1 MAKANVGVLLKRMG
15 RRLRK
20 LRVNAGYSS
29 YETFAVDHDLS
40 RRYYWAV
47 ENGRNISIAYLVKIL
62 AIHDMTMEDFFKDL
76 DSEP

>member
-1 MAKANVGVLLKRMG
+1 MG

-20 LRVNAGYSS
+20 LRVDAGYSS
-29 YETFAVDHDLS
+29 YETFADHDLS

-62 AIHDMTMEDFFKDL
+62 AIHDMTREDLFKDL
-76 DSEP
+76 DSES